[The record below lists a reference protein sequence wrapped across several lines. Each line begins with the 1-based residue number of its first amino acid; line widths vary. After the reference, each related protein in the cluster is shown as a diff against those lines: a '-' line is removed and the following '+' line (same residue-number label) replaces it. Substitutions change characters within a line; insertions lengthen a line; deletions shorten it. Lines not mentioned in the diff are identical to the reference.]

1 MRFKTVLLFILLVML
16 PSAMLGARFIVPVE
30 GAPKIIEVGPGE
42 SIQAAINAAD
52 PGDIIQVA
60 SGIYPEDVIVNKNN
74 LTLVGENSSTTI
86 INGSGAYYGYLVHV
100 TADNVEISGFTVRN
114 GKYRDGIYLS
124 DSDYST
130 IVGNIMINNFYGIFL
145 DSCKGTIISGN
156 AITNNQHGIRLRS
169 SSSNIISGNTMS
181 NNIFYGIHIYGA
193 SNENII
199 SGNTV
204 SDNKNGIYLVPCC
217 GNNPVY
223 HNNFINNKEQAFS
236 ESINQIWDD
245 GYPSGG
251 NYWSDYNGTDL
262 YSGPGQNQLGSD
274 GIGDTPYVID
284 DDNRDRY
291 PLMYQWP
298 DITSPTTI
306 DDYDGLWHT
315 ADFTVT
321 LNATDDKSGVKETC
335 YKINDGPTQNISAHG
350 QPLITT
356 ESDDNKL
363 EYWSVDN
370 AGNNETHHVLTG
382 IKLDKTQPAA
392 DAGSN
397 QTVTEDAL
405 VRFDGSASSDNI
417 GIVSYAWAFTDVTPQ
432 TLTGVNPTY
441 IFTTPGTYTVTLDVT
456 DAAGNWN
463 TDTMWVNVLVDTIS
477 PTADAGLNQTVPEDT
492 IVNFDARGSSDNI
505 GIVSYEWDFGDG
517 ANGTGITT
525 THNYIQ
531 LGIYTVTL
539 TVKDAA
545 GNSDTSLITIT
556 VLDVTAPI
564 ANAGPAQTVAEDT
577 LVTFN
582 GSQSSDNVDIINY
595 TWTFTDITPQTLNGT
610 NPTYNF
616 TTPGTYIVTLTV
628 TDMAG
633 NNATDT
639 VTIIV
644 LLDTDGDGTPD
655 TADPD
660 DDNDG
665 TLDVNDAFPLDP
677 TETVDTDGDGIGNN
691 ADDDDDN
698 DGMPDT
704 WETENGLNPLN
715 AADASLDPDGD
726 GLTNLEEYQGD
737 TDPNVSDAQAF
748 PWWILG
754 AAAAVIIGVA
764 TVVTILWRRRK

>member
-1 MRFKTVLLFILLVML
+1 
-16 PSAMLGARFIVPVE
+16 MLGARFIVPVE
-30 GAPKIIEVGPGE
+30 GAPKTIEVGPGE

-86 INGSGAYYGYLVHV
+86 INGSGAPYGYLVTV
-100 TADNVEISGFTVRN
+100 TADNVEISGFTIRN

-124 DSDYST
+124 YSDYST

-145 DSCKGTIISGN
+145 DSCDGTIISGN

-169 SSSNIISGNTMS
+169 SSGNIISGNTMS
-181 NNIFYGIHIYGA
+181 NNIFYGIHIYGE

-204 SDNKNGIYLVPCC
+204 SDNKNGIYLVPCF

-262 YSGPGQNQLGSD
+262 YSGPYQNETGSD

-298 DITSPTTI
+298 DITSPITTI
-306 DDYDGLWHT
+306 SVLGTHGMNEWYLSNV
-315 ADFTVT
+315 TVT
-321 LNATDDKSGVKETC
+321 LTATDNVSGVAKTEYSFDNTTWITYTTPFTITNEGTTIVYYKSTDKAGNVETTKTETI
-335 YKINDGPTQNISAHG
+335 KIDKTIPSA
-350 QPLITT
+350 
-356 ESDDNKL
+356 
-363 EYWSVDN
+363 N
-370 AGNNETHHVLTG
+370 AG
-382 IKLDKTQPAA
+382 ID
-392 DAGSN
+392 
-397 QTVTEDAL
+397 QTVAEDTL
-405 VRFDGSASSDNI
+405 LTFNGSASFDNI
-417 GIVSYAWAFTDVTPQ
+417 GIVSYIWTFTDVTPKN
-432 TLTGVNPTY
+432 LTGQNPTY
-441 IFTTPGTYTVTLDVT
+441 TFATPDTYTLTLNVT
-456 DAAGNWN
+456 DAAGNWD
-463 TDTMWVNVLVDTIS
+463 TDQIVITVLDITA
-477 PTADAGLNQTVPEDT
+477 PLADAGPDQTVDEDT
-492 IVNFDARGSSDNI
+492 LVTLEGWRSTDN
-505 GIVSYEWDFGDG
+505 V
-517 ANGTGITT
+517 GITSWT
-525 THNYIQ
+525 WTFTDVTPKTLTGENVTYTFTIP
-531 LGIYTVTL
+531 GVYTVTL
-539 TVKDAA
+539 NVTDAA

-564 ANAGPAQTVAEDT
+564 ANAGPAQIVAEDT

-633 NNATDT
+633 NSATDT

-655 TADPD
+655 TTDPD

-726 GLTNLEEYQGD
+726 GLTNLEEYQGG